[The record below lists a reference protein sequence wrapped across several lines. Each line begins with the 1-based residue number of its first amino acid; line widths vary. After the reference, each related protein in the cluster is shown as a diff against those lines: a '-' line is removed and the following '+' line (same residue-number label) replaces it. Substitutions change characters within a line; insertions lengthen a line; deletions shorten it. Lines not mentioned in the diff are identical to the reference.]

1 MDSAGDCPVVAKGG
15 SGIVKNMKQE
25 GGLARSQATLP
36 SVAKFFSPTGI
47 LAHASGLQ
55 FEFRPGQLQMALF
68 VEKALIEGSHLVVEA
83 GTGTGKTLA
92 YIYPCLR
99 FSLITGRRI
108 ILSTGTKSLQE
119 QLFYKDVPF
128 LESIL
133 GPLNICYM
141 KGRSNYLCR
150 QKLQDIHQSSLSGAE
165 ALHFKIIEEWAK
177 TTETG
182 DRAEIAALPEKST
195 LWGRIDARADACV
208 GKDCPHFLDCC
219 VSEMR
224 RRAADSNLVIIN
236 HHLFFTDLEIKMK
249 APDASVLPTASAH
262 L

>member
-1 MDSAGDCPVVAKGG
+1 
-15 SGIVKNMKQE
+15 
-25 GGLARSQATLP
+25 
-36 SVAKFFSPTGI
+36 
-47 LAHASGLQ
+47 
-55 FEFRPGQLQMALF
+55 MALY

-92 YIYPCLR
+92 YLYPSLR

-108 ILSTGTKSLQE
+108 IVSTGTKSLQE

-150 QKLQDIHQSSLSGAE
+150 QKLQDIHPASLSGAE

-195 LWGRIDARADACV
+195 LWGRIDARTDACV
-208 GKDCPHFLDCC
+208 ARIVLIFSTAVC
-219 VSEMR
+219 R
-224 RRAADSNLVIIN
+224 RCDGARLTATSSSSTITS
-236 HHLFFTDLEIKMK
+236 F
-249 APDASVLPTASAH
+249 LPTSKSR
-262 L
+262 